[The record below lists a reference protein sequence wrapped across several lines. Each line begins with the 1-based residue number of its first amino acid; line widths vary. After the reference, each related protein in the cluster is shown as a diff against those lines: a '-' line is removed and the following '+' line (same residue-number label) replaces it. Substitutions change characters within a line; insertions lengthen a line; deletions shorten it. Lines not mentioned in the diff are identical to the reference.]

1 MEQVDIAV
9 RPHLPAC
16 VEKTRQRLAVAVKLA
31 LQRGKGRRHS
41 VAAGGGAADEGVG
54 EGGRDDGIIA
64 VVVDN
69 GADRGGGGHRG
80 VDEVGVPASQGRSVS
95 ASSSPTVSSAAFQLP
110 VART

>member
-16 VEKTRQRLAVAVKLA
+16 VEKTRQRLAVAVELA

-54 EGGRDDGIIA
+54 EGGCDDGVVA
-64 VVVDN
+64 VVVTTTATSHYDGYTMAERVTHTMAET
-69 GADRGGGGHRG
+69 GA
-80 VDEVGVPASQGRSVS
+80 EEA
-95 ASSSPTVSSAAFQLP
+95 TAA
-110 VART
+110 